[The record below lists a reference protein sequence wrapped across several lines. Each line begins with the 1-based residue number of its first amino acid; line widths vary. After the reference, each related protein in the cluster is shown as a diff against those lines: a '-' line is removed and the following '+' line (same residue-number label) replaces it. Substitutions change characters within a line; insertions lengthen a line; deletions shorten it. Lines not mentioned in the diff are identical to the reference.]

1 MSDQERHKGCGGFV
15 YIHHQ
20 GNEWYVFCHKCGLK
34 TDIYDNCREAERAWD
49 MLVDMGGDDN
59 ALD

>member
-20 GNEWYVFCHKCGLK
+20 GNEWYLFCSKCGLK
-34 TDIYDNCREAERAWD
+34 TDIYDNHREAERAWY
-49 MLVDMGGDDN
+49 MLVDKRGDTDE
-59 ALD
+59 